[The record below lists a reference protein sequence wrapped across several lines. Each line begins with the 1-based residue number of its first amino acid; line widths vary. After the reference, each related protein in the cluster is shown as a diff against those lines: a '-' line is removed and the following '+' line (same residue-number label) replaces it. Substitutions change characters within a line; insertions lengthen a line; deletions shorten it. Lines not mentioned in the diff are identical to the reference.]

1 MEYMP
6 VYLKR
11 QLQQKAREWVPDL
24 EGWIPQYVETYGD
37 LCCVTLVDDDRH
49 FFAAMNTPQMF
60 RLVCNH
66 YKIDPKE
73 VRKRYIQYTQMS
85 QSIPI
90 PILSRRLA
98 FMAVKVRQPKCKN
111 DSAFG
116 YVASSLIEDVVS
128 HGSRNCEV
136 KMKSGAI
143 YTLLMSKHHLIDQ
156 RIRAENLLFQFLQD
170 ERIL

>member
-6 VYLKR
+6 VYQKR

-24 EGWIPQYVETYGD
+24 ESWIPQYVETYGD
-37 LCCVTLVDDDRH
+37 LCRVTLEDKERR
-49 FFAAMNTPQMF
+49 FFALMNTPQML
-60 RLVCNH
+60 RLVCKH
-66 YKIDPKE
+66 HKIDPKE
-73 VRKRYIQYTQMS
+73 VRKRYIQHTQMS

-90 PILSRRLA
+90 PILSRRLV
-98 FMAVKVRQPKCKN
+98 FVAVKVRQPKCRH

-116 YVASSLIEDVVS
+116 YIASSLIEDVAS
-128 HGSRNCEV
+128 LGTRHCEV
-136 KMKSGAI
+136 KMKSGAT
-143 YTLLMSKHHLIDQ
+143 YTLLMSKHHLIHQ